1 MSNISNKINFEP
13 EGGILVWLVTFVEIL
28 TFSLALIFFLS
39 FGKDNIEL
47 YENAVLALNKKIALI
62 NTIILINSGFFMAQ
76 AVKYIKAEN
85 YKLFRFNLLL
95 VVVFGLLF
103 VLLKLFDYDIKY
115 QHQLFFDTNIFYTFY
130 YLLTFFHLIHV
141 VFGLFLIVFF
151 YFNTKY
157 DASYLDNMLATA
169 VFWHMCDLIWILLY
183 PILYLIY

>member
-1 MSNISNKINFEP
+1 
-13 EGGILVWLVTFVEIL
+13 
-28 TFSLALIFFLS
+28 
-39 FGKDNIEL
+39 
-47 YENAVLALNKKIALI
+47 
-62 NTIILINSGFFMAQ
+62 MAQ